1 MLGDSNT
8 RYFQMVVDD
17 KHRKKRDHENGK
29 IEGWADLKAYN
40 AQFYKKLFGPLE
52 ENNFTLDE
60 LRKDD
65 VTQVTQAKNE
75 FLVSL

>member
-1 MLGDSNT
+1 MKMEKQKDE
-8 RYFQMVVDD
+8 R
-17 KHRKKRDHENGK
+17 
-29 IEGWADLKAYN
+29 ADLKAYN

-75 FLVSL
+75 FLVSLQREVSRMEL